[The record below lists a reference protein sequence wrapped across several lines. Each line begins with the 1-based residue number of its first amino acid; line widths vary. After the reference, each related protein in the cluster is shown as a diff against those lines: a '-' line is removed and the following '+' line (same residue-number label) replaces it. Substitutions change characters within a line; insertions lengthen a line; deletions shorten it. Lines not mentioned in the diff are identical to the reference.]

1 MKFTVTDQ
9 DAPPNTG
16 PFIFDILSGN
26 EDNSFRV
33 VQQDATLR
41 TANKF
46 DVKNQ
51 SEFTL
56 QIRVTD
62 GGSPPLYSD
71 TWVNIIVIEESRF
84 PPIVTPLDVS
94 VSSYLDEFPGGVMGR
109 IHAIDQDP
117 YDKLLFDII
126 SPHQNLF
133 SMDREDGTIVALPGL
148 DVGSYELNVSVSDG
162 KFTAYTTVSVEVIMI
177 SDDAV
182 KNSVAIRLDDVTPED
197 FLLTYKKGFLRGLRN
212 ILNVRMRD
220 VEIISLQP
228 MLQEKKR
235 QQRSTQQDLDVVF
248 AVRSGANGYHLAE
261 TVRSKV
267 KDKTEVLEASVG
279 LKVVKVSV
287 RDLISL
293 IFSLMLYTLTCN
305 HNLVLIL
312 FKI

>member
-51 SEFTL
+51 SEYSL

-71 TWVNIIVIEESRF
+71 TWVNIIVIEESRY

-94 VSSYLDEFPGGVMGR
+94 VSSYMDEFPGGVMGR

-117 YDKLLFDII
+117 YDKLIYDIV

-133 SMDREDGTIVALPGL
+133 SIDREDGTIVALPGL
-148 DVGSYELNVSVSDG
+148 DVGSYDLNVSVSDG
-162 KFTAYTTVSVEVIMI
+162 KFTVYTTVSVEVIMI

-228 MLQEKKR
+228 MLQEKNR

-248 AVRSGANGYHLAE
+248 AVRAGSNGFHLAD

-267 KDKTEVLEASVG
+267 KEKTEVLEASVG
-279 LKVVKVSV
+279 LKVVKVSE
-287 RDLISL
+287 
-293 IFSLMLYTLTCN
+293 
-305 HNLVLIL
+305 HNLFCLLSNFHNLYI
-312 FKI
+312 

>member
-1 MKFTVTDQ
+1 MPLIFKYLFLQEGKPLGFTVLKFTVTDQ

-41 TANKF
+41 TASKF

-56 QIRVTD
+56 QIRVSD
-62 GGSPPLYSD
+62 GGSPPLHSD

-84 PPIVTPLDVS
+84 PPAVTPLDVY

-162 KFTAYTTVSVEVIMI
+162 KFTTYTTVSVEVTMI
-177 SDDAV
+177 SDEAV

-197 FLLTYKKGFLRGLRN
+197 FLLSYKKGFLRGLRD

-228 MLQEKKR
+228 MLQEKVRKA
-235 QQRSTQQDLDVVF
+235 RSTSQDLDVVF
-248 AVRSGANGYHLAE
+248 AVRARSNGYHLAD

-267 KDKTEVLEASVG
+267 KEKTKMLEASVG
-279 LKVVKVSV
+279 LKVVKVSN
-287 RDLISL
+287 
-293 IFSLMLYTLTCN
+293 FFM
-305 HNLVLIL
+305 
-312 FKI
+312 